1 MRMCRSALDSS
12 GGRCPTRGAKRSPL
26 RSLTL
31 RSVDERHD
39 ILEPWRSR
47 SAILR
52 RDGWMPQQEL
62 GRLQG
67 LRRSGIF
74 KLQAAT
80 RPRLVLLRGDGGR
93 LTAPGLLVR
102 LGAVDLGQRSGE
114 GPLLANHRFCTAGGP
129 CRRGLRRGQCGFRV
143 RWDTVVRIL
152 GSKDRSR
159 TPNARRHPWA
169 TIPAMVPLG
178 GGLTC
183 GGALA
188 VSSDHNA

>member
-1 MRMCRSALDSS
+1 MRTCRSALGSS
-12 GGRCPTRGAKRSPL
+12 GGRCPMRGSKRSPL
-26 RSLTL
+26 HSLTL
-31 RSVDERHD
+31 RSVDEHHD
-39 ILEPWRSR
+39 ILEPWRGR

-52 RDGWMPQQEL
+52 RDGRMPQQEL
-62 GRLQG
+62 GYLQG

-80 RPRLVLLRGDGGR
+80 CPRLALLRGDGGR
-93 LTAPGLLVR
+93 LTVPGLLVR

-114 GPLLANHRFCTAGGP
+114 GSLLVNHRFCATGGP
-129 CRRGLRRGQCGFRV
+129 HRRGLRRGQRGLRV

-159 TPNARRHPWA
+159 TLRARRQPLA
-169 TIPAMVPLG
+169 TVPAMVPLR
-178 GGLTC
+178 GGLKR

-188 VSSDHNA
+188 VSSDHDA